1 MSLSPFDGPP
11 ASQPFPPPVARPAMV
26 SVPLPRPRP
35 WVTYGLLLLT
45 ALVFVGQS
53 LSSALLGEDV
63 LLLLGAK
70 DNALIRAGQY
80 WRLVTPIF
88 LHAGLLHVG
97 FNLYALYVIGPPVE
111 ARFGPRRFFF
121 LYLFSGV
128 AGVLASMAFS
138 SDVSVGASGAIFGLI
153 GAYAVYLYQHR
164 ELFGRNGRRT
174 LLNLA
179 FIAVVN
185 LLIGLAP
192 GIDDWAHLGGLLGG
206 SLLAVSIGPLNE
218 VALSPQTGQAV
229 ILDRRAPGTVWAA
242 SALWLFVLLAIFAF
256 LLNR

>member
-1 MSLSPFDGPP
+1 MTVCAASPYEPE
-11 ASQPFPPPVARPAMV
+11 SFPPPAVEPVRV

-45 ALVFVGQS
+45 ALVFVGQT
-53 LSSALLGEDV
+53 LSSGLLGEDV
-63 LLLLGAK
+63 LLLWGAK
-70 DNALIRAGQY
+70 DNALIHAGQY

-111 ARFGPRRFFF
+111 ARFGPKRFLFVY
-121 LYLFSGV
+121 LYSGV

-138 SDVSVGASGAIFGLI
+138 SDLSVGASGAIFGLI

-164 ELFGRNGRRT
+164 ELFGPGGRRT
-174 LLNLA
+174 LLNLVL
-179 FIAVVN
+179 IAVVN
-185 LLIGLAP
+185 LVIGLAP

-206 SLLAVSIGPLNE
+206 SLLAGSIGPLNE
-218 VALSPQTGQAV
+218 VAFSPQTGQAV
-229 ILDRRAPGTVWAA
+229 ILDRRGLGAVRAI
-242 SALWLFVLLAIFAF
+242 SALWVLILLGIFVFLLA
-256 LLNR
+256 R